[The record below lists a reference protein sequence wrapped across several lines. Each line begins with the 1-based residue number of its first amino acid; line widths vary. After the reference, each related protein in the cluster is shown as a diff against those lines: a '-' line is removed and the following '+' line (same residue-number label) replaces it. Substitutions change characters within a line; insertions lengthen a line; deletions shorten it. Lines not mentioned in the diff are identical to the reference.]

1 MTASDTALL
10 NAPAGNPNTASLAAA
25 LAWSAAAYGIIQYRY
40 QPERTAT
47 VLLIAIRL
55 PGLEDATSGLLQL
68 HLALD
73 DAQSIGAV
81 AAEAEQQLGTA
92 LAEYPANWQLS
103 NPQWQLLMTPT
114 GPETVPVWESTAV
127 IVNDETTFTVTGRP
141 ATAAHL
147 QAVYKQLA
155 QHPEVTVG
163 EVAFLS
169 STELTQLA
177 AFGQSPVSLPI
188 GQPTLLHEWFAAAV
202 LQHPERPALLGPGLA
217 VTYRE
222 LNERA
227 ETLAAYLRATGVRPG
242 NFVGLLIAKSA
253 ELYVAMLGVLK
264 AGAAYVPLDLS
275 FPAERISFILGDCE
289 AQFLLING
297 PAPAPGTW
305 LGTALNM
312 SQLPVIASLA
322 SAADKLAELPL
333 SPDSPAYVIYT
344 SGTTGQP
351 KGVVLPH
358 RSICHLVQAEQAL
371 FGPVP
376 TDRVAQGFSV
386 AFDASL
392 EEIWLA
398 LATGAALVP
407 VPDEVM
413 KAPDALPAFL
423 SAQAVTVFSTVP
435 TLLAI
440 LEATVPSVRLL
451 ILGGEVCPPELLV
464 TWGGA
469 GRRVVNT
476 YGPTEATVIATSAD
490 YEPGQPLT
498 IGRPVPGYVVRLL
511 DQAGQAVAPGL
522 EGEICIGGAAL
533 ATGYL
538 NRPELT
544 ASKFIAADAPQPALR
559 GRFYRT
565 GDLGRFSPTGNIEF
579 LGRIDTQVKLR
590 GYRIELAEIEALLL
604 QFPGVRNAAVALK
617 TGPDDLP
624 RLIAYL
630 IMAAGQ
636 TFAEPELRAFLRIRL
651 AAYMVPALYVE
662 LSSFPALTSGKVD
675 RKALPYPQVAETTS
689 TRELTAPR
697 TATEAVLL
705 PMWQQRFGT
714 KAISVTDD
722 FFDLGGN
729 SLLASL
735 LVSELRRRP
744 EFVGLSVRDLYA
756 GRTIEGLA
764 RYAAAPVAAAT
775 PNETQ
780 AEPAAST
787 PAASPLTRVVTAGLQ
802 ALTASLFYVLPVTLL
817 LMSLRETGMAG
828 WHWVPM
834 LGISL
839 AALLAYLPLYC
850 LLVVALK
857 WVLIGRFRAG
867 NYPLW
872 GYFYLRFWIV
882 KKCVEA
888 VPAYLL
894 MGTPYLCVF
903 YRLMGAKIGHNVH
916 LNSTRLL
923 AFDLITLGEGAS
935 IAPEAALLG
944 YRVEAGRLLL
954 GPIEVGTNAYVG
966 LRSVLRGHSRLG
978 AEAVLDD
985 LSALA
990 AGHEVPDYE
999 VWAGSPAQR
1008 VRTLA
1013 PADCPAVVR
1022 PSAGT
1027 RLGNHTLQ
1035 TVALV
1040 LVQLLPAGSALPV
1053 VGLFYEA
1060 AIRHGWLVALALLL
1074 PLSTLYVALSIVL
1087 SVIFVRLGTSRQ
1099 STGSYSIHS
1108 KAYVQQWFVDAIMAA
1123 SLRLLKPLYATIYTP
1138 FYLRLLGA
1146 HIGRRAEV
1154 STLNHISVDQLTVG
1168 AEAFLADSVS
1178 IGAPRV
1184 QRGQFSSEPT
1194 VIGARSFIGNSAVLA
1209 GGTTLGSGI
1218 LIGALS
1224 VAPISVPAA
1233 DTSWVGSPSFALPNR
1248 PVSQAFPASLTYAPP
1263 RRLVL
1268 ARGLIEFFK
1277 ITLPYCFSFLSFG
1290 LLYHFCVER
1299 PDAPF
1304 WPTVLLGTG
1313 VFMASI
1319 LALTLLTVALKWIII
1334 GRYRPTE
1341 TPLWSSFVWRSE
1353 LVNSLCESYVY
1364 PFWEALLLGTPFA
1377 ASFFRW
1383 MGSEFGRGVYL
1394 DTTEITEFD
1403 LAHVGHGAVLSTGV
1417 TIQTHLFED
1426 RVMKM
1431 SHLRIGDGATVGVSA
1446 VVLYDSEIEAGA
1458 RLLSLSLLMKGE
1470 RLPAN
1475 TTWQGIPCSFVP

>member
-1 MTASDTALL
+1 MPATVDVRLP
-10 NAPAGNPNTASLAAA
+10 APDSPLVFPFEAA
-25 LAWSAAAYGIIQYRY
+25 LARSAAAYGIVQYRY
-40 QPERTAT
+40 QAERAAA
-47 VLLIAIRL
+47 VLPIEVQWRT
-55 PGLEDATSGLLQL
+55 GTSPAVFRL

-73 DAQSIGAV
+73 DKQTIGTIE
-81 AAEAEQQLGTA
+81 AEAAQQLRTA
-92 LAEYPANWQLS
+92 LAQAPPARPAAP
-103 NPQWQLLMTPT
+103 PQWQLLLPPASAETAPT
-114 GPETVPVWESTAV
+114 WECTVSGKPEALQFAVP
-127 IVNDETTFTVTGRP
+127 GRA
-141 ATAAHL
+141 ATAEHLRAVCAQLVAHPDAL
-147 QAVYKQLA
+147 
-155 QHPEVTVG
+155 VG
-163 EVAFLS
+163 QVPFLS
-169 STELTQLA
+169 TTELARLA
-177 AFGQSPVSLPI
+177 AFGQSPVRLPP
-188 GQPTLLHEWFAAAV
+188 GAPTLLHEWFAATARR
-202 LQHPERPALLGPGLA
+202 HPARPALLGPGGA
-217 VTYRE
+217 VTYQE

-227 ETLAAYLRATGVRPG
+227 EALAGHLRAAGVRPG
-242 NFVGLLIAKSA
+242 DFVGLLLAKSP
-253 ELYVAMLGVLK
+253 ELYVALLGVLM
-264 AGAAYVPLDLS
+264 AGAAYVPLDLA
-275 FPAERISFILGDCE
+275 FPAERVAFILNDCG
-289 AQFLLING
+289 ARLLLTADE
-297 PAPAPGTW
+297 APALAAWPGR
-305 LGTALNM
+305 ALNVRA
-312 SQLPVIASLA
+312 LPPPPETEPTTTGAIT
-322 SAADKLAELPL
+322 
-333 SPDSPAYVIYT
+333 PDAPAYVIYT

-358 RSICHLVQAEQAL
+358 CSICHLVQAEQAL
-371 FGPVP
+371 FQP
-376 TDRVAQGFSV
+376 TPDDRVAQGFSV

-398 LATGAALVP
+398 FAAGAALVP

-423 SAQAVTVFSTVP
+423 RAQAVSIFSTVP

-440 LEATVPSVRLL
+440 LEETVPTVRLL
-451 ILGGEVCPPELLV
+451 ILGGEVCPPELLAA
-464 TWGGA
+464 WAGG
-469 GRRVVNT
+469 GRRIVNT

-490 YEPGQPLT
+490 YVPGQALT

-511 DQAGQAVAPGL
+511 DQAGQDVAPGL
-522 EGEICIGGAAL
+522 EGEICLGGAAL

-538 NRPELT
+538 HRPELT
-544 ASKFIAADAPQPALR
+544 ASKFITVGGPQPALR

-565 GDLGRFSPTGNIEF
+565 GDLGRFDPTGQVEF

-617 TGPDDLP
+617 TGPDDVP
-624 RLIAYL
+624 RLIAYV

-636 TFAEPELRAFLRIRL
+636 PLPTPEVRAFLRTRL
-651 AAYMVPALYVE
+651 AAYMVPALFVE

-675 RKALPYPQVAETTS
+675 RKALPYPREAETTS
-689 TRELTAPR
+689 TRELLPPR
-697 TATEAVLL
+697 TPAEAALL
-705 PMWQQRFGT
+705 PLWQQRFGT
-714 KAISVTDD
+714 PAISVTDD

-744 EFVGLSVRDLYA
+744 EFAGLSVRDLYA

-764 RYAAAPVAAAT
+764 RYAAVPVAAVAE
-775 PNETQ
+775 PHP
-780 AEPAAST
+780 EPAAIS
-787 PAASPLTRVVTAGLQ
+787 PAASPRVRTATAGLQ
-802 ALTASLFYVLPVTLL
+802 ALSASLFYVLPVTLL
-817 LMSLRETGMAG
+817 LFSLRQTGMAA
-828 WHWVPM
+828 WHWVPL
-834 LGISL
+834 LGFSL

-857 WVLIGRFRAG
+857 WVVIGRFRAG

-872 GYFYLRFWIV
+872 GFFYFRFWLV

-894 MGTPYLCVF
+894 TGTPYLGAF
-903 YRLMGAKIGHNVH
+903 YRLLGARIGPNVH

-923 AFDLITLGEGAS
+923 AFDLITIGEGAS

-954 GPIEVGTNAYVG
+954 GPIEVGPNAYVG

-978 AEAVLDD
+978 AEAVLED

-990 AGHEVPDYE
+990 AGHDVPDYE

-1013 PADCPAVVR
+1013 PADCPPVAPPGR
-1022 PSAGT
+1022 AA
-1027 RLGNHTLQ
+1027 RLGYFALQ
-1035 TVALV
+1035 TGALV
-1040 LVQLLPAGSALPV
+1040 LVQVLPAGSSLPV
-1053 VGLFYEA
+1053 VGLFYETVGRFGWA
-1060 AIRHGWLVALALLL
+1060 AALAALL
-1074 PLSTLYVALSIVL
+1074 PLSALYVGL
-1087 SVIFVRLGTSRQ
+1087 SVGLSALFVRLGTGRQ
-1099 STGSYSIHS
+1099 SAGTHSIHS
-1108 KAYVQQWFVDAIMAA
+1108 RTYVQQWFVDALMAA

-1138 FYLRLLGA
+1138 YYLRLLGA
-1146 HIGRRAEV
+1146 RIGRRAEV
-1154 STLNHISVDQLTVG
+1154 STLNHLSVDQLTVG
-1168 AEAFLADSVS
+1168 DEAFLADSVS

-1184 QRGQFSSEPT
+1184 QRGQLSIAPT

-1218 LIGALS
+1218 LVGALS
-1224 VAPISVPAA
+1224 AAPVGTPAA

-1248 PVSQAFPASLTYAPP
+1248 PVSQAFPASRTFAPP

-1268 ARGLIEFFK
+1268 ARGSIEFFK
-1277 ITLPYCFSFLSFG
+1277 ITLPYCFIFLSFG
-1290 LLYHFCVER
+1290 VLYHFCVER
-1299 PDAPF
+1299 PQAPF
-1304 WPTVLLGTG
+1304 WPTVLAGTG
-1313 VFMASI
+1313 VFLATI
-1319 LALTLLTVALKWIII
+1319 LGLTLLTVALKWGLI

-1341 TPLWSSFVWRSE
+1341 QPLWSSFVWRSE

-1383 MGSEFGRGVYL
+1383 MGAEFGPDVYL

-1403 LAHVGHGAVLSTGV
+1403 LAHVGAGAVLSTGV
-1417 TIQTHLFED
+1417 TVQTHLFED

-1431 SHLRIGDGATVGVSA
+1431 SHLRIGAGATVGLSS

-1458 RLLSLSLLMKGE
+1458 RLLGLSLLMKGE
-1470 RLPAN
+1470 RLPAH
-1475 TTWQGIPCSFVP
+1475 TTWQGIPCSFVS

>member
-1 MTASDTALL
+1 MPATEIDLPS
-10 NAPAGNPNTASLAAA
+10 APAALPNTAPLAAA
-25 LAWSAAAYGIIQYRY
+25 LAWSAAAYGIVQYRY
-40 QPERTAT
+40 QSERTAT
-47 VLLIAIRL
+47 VLLIAVQL
-55 PGLEDATSGLLQL
+55 PGTAHQLQL
-68 HLALD
+68 NLALD
-73 DAQSIGAV
+73 DAQAIGAV
-81 AAEAEQQLGTA
+81 AAEAEQQLSTA
-92 LAEYPANWQLS
+92 LASYPATWAPAA
-103 NPQWQLLMTPT
+103 PQWQLLVPPAA
-114 GPETVPVWESTAV
+114 PEAPATWESTVAV
-127 IVNDETTFTVTGRP
+127 TLEEVTFAVAGRP

-147 QAVYKQLA
+147 QAVYAQLT
-155 QHPEVTVG
+155 QHPEALVG
-163 EVAFLS
+163 QVAFLS
-169 STELTQLA
+169 AAELAQLA
-177 AFGQSPVSLPI
+177 DFGQNPITLPANSPA
-188 GQPTLLHEWFAAAV
+188 LLHEWFAATA
-202 LQHPERPALLGPGLA
+202 QRYPERPALLGPALT

-222 LNERA
+222 LDQQA
-227 ETLAAYLRATGVRPG
+227 ETLAAYLRAAGVQPG
-242 NFVGLLIAKSA
+242 EFVGLFIAKSV

-264 AGAAYVPLDLS
+264 AGAAYVPLDLG
-275 FPAERISFILGDCE
+275 FPAERVAFILGDCE
-289 AQFLLING
+289 AQFLLTNG
-297 PAPAPGTW
+297 PAPAPGEW
-305 LGTALNM
+305 PGRALNL
-312 SQLPVIASLA
+312 SELPALPTLSLA
-322 SAADKLAELPL
+322 STVPTGPL

-358 RSICHLVQAEQAL
+358 RSIGHLVQAEQVL
-371 FGPVP
+371 FSP
-376 TDRVAQGFSV
+376 TPDDRVAQGFSV

-398 LATGAALVP
+398 FASGAALVP

-423 SAQAVTVFSTVP
+423 DAQGVTVFSTVP
-435 TLLAI
+435 TLLSI
-440 LEATVPSVRLL
+440 LEGIVPSVRLL
-451 ILGGEVCPPELLV
+451 ILGGEVCPPELLAA
-464 TWGGA
+464 WAGA
-469 GRRVVNT
+469 GRRIVNT

-498 IGRPVPGYVVRLL
+498 IGRPVPGYLVRLL

-544 ASKFIAADAPQPALR
+544 ASKFMEADAPQPALR

-565 GDLGRFSPTGNIEF
+565 GDLGRFSPSGNVEF

-590 GYRIELAEIEALLL
+590 GYRIELAEIEMLLL

-617 TGPDDLP
+617 TGPDDVP

-630 IMAAGQ
+630 IMAVGQ
-636 TFAEPELRAFLRIRL
+636 PLPESEVRAFLRTRL

-675 RKALPYPQVAETTS
+675 RKALPYPQAAATTS
-689 TRELTAPR
+689 TRELAAPR
-697 TATEAVLL
+697 TPAEATLL
-705 PMWQQRFGT
+705 PVWQQRFGT
-714 KAISVTDD
+714 TAISVTDD

-735 LVSELRRRP
+735 MVSELRRRP

-764 RYAAAPVAAAT
+764 RYAAAPAETAVPTPESQTEPTAT
-775 PNETQ
+775 
-780 AEPAAST
+780 T
-787 PAASPLTRVVTAGLQ
+787 PAASRLVRTVTASLQ
-802 ALTASLFYVLPVTLL
+802 VLTASLFYVLPVTLL
-817 LMSLRETGMAG
+817 LLSLRQTGMAG
-828 WHWVPM
+828 WHWIPK
-834 LGISL
+834 LGVSL

-850 LLVVALK
+850 MLVVALK

-872 GYFYLRFWIV
+872 GFFYLRFWVV
-882 KKCVEA
+882 KKCLEA

-894 MGTPYLCVF
+894 TGTPYLCTF
-903 YRLMGAKIGHNVH
+903 YRLLGANIGPNVH

-923 AFDLITLGEGAS
+923 VFDLLTLGEGAS
-935 IAPEAALLG
+935 IAPEACLLG

-954 GPIEVGTNAYVG
+954 GPIEVGANAYVG

-990 AGHEVPDYE
+990 GGHEVPAYE

-1013 PADCPAVVR
+1013 PADCPTVR
-1022 PSAGT
+1022 RPAAST
-1027 RLGNHTLQ
+1027 QLGYHALQ
-1035 TVALV
+1035 TGALV

-1053 VGLFYEA
+1053 VGLFYES
-1060 AIRHGWLVALALLL
+1060 AIRYGWLAALALLL
-1074 PLSTLYVALSIVL
+1074 PLSTLYVGLSIVL
-1087 SVIFVRLGTSRQ
+1087 SALFVRLGTGRQ
-1099 STGSYSIHS
+1099 SAGTYSIHS
-1108 KAYVQQWFVDAIMAA
+1108 RIYVQQWFVDAIMSA

-1138 FYLRLLGA
+1138 SYLRLLGA
-1146 HIGRRAEV
+1146 QIGRRAEV

-1168 AEAFLADSVS
+1168 EEAFLADSVS

-1184 QRGQFSSEPT
+1184 QRGQFTIAPT

-1224 VAPISVPAA
+1224 VAPTSAPEA

-1248 PVSQAFPASLTYAPP
+1248 PVNQVFPASLTFAPS
-1263 RRLVL
+1263 RQLIL

-1290 LLYHFCVER
+1290 LLYHYCVER
-1299 PDAPF
+1299 PNAPF
-1304 WPTVLLGTG
+1304 WVTVLGGTG
-1313 VFMASI
+1313 VFLASI
-1319 LALTLLTVALKWIII
+1319 LTLTLLTVALKWVII

-1341 TPLWSSFVWRSE
+1341 KPLWSSFVWRSE
-1353 LVNSLCESYVY
+1353 LINSLCESYVY
-1364 PFWEALLLGTPFA
+1364 PFWQALLLGTPFA
-1377 ASFFRW
+1377 AIFFRW
-1383 MGSEFGRGVYL
+1383 MGSEFGHGVYL

-1431 SHLRIGDGATVGVSA
+1431 SNLYIGDGATVGISS
-1446 VVLYDSEIEAGA
+1446 VVLYDSEMEAGS

-1470 RLPAN
+1470 RLPAH